1 LAAPKSMKQSGPT
14 SGGLATHAPSLASG
28 GAAKFYGRDLREYD
42 DKDIEGLLS
51 NLSMEELEDLNN
63 DFDPDV
69 INDFLWGFFLKEFIF
84 KLKL

>member
-1 LAAPKSMKQSGPT
+1 MAAPKSMKQSGPT

-69 INDFLWGFFLKEFIF
+69 INDFLWGFFERIYF
-84 KLKL
+84 